1 MRMRAAKTTCALGVA
16 GALVLW
22 CAGRGLCAG
31 IIQQITDYVPSSPHS
46 YEQMLSTLSQLQGTG
61 RVSLFALGNSVKGRS
76 VVAVAVHSPGAS
88 FEQTR
93 RILVLARQHGGEP
106 AGTEATLAL
115 IRHFA
120 TSQGELEVGTLRL
133 ATMIFVPMANPD
145 GAAANRRAN
154 ANGVD
159 LNRDWVAQTQPETRA
174 IERAVQYWKPHA
186 LMDLHE
192 LPRSSPRPEYAVS
205 FVETIGEG
213 AGIARSVSACT
224 VPAALDISGW
234 LRSYGH
240 RANIFYNGAHK
251 DRRLCHRHF
260 GLSRGVPSFLV
271 ESKTGAGRSLQ
282 QRASLHVLCTL
293 VVVNHL
299 LNSGGASTV
308 LPPQA
313 PSPQVAQA
321 DGADG
326 PCSVR
331 VRFNPSDDGD
341 GTTGSLEAVVTGGR
355 GVRYV
360 KFLLDGNLWLIS
372 NLAPYQCPLDTGQLE
387 EGTHRLQVE
396 VVGSGGTVLSHYQR
410 QIIVGETSAMAE

>member
-1 MRMRAAKTTCALGVA
+1 MGMRTARTTRLLGAAL
-16 GALVLW
+16 LVL
-22 CAGRGLCAG
+22 CAGPGLCAG
-31 IIQQITDYVPSSPHS
+31 LVQQITGYVPSSPQG
-46 YEQMLSTLSQLQGTG
+46 YDQMLSVLSRLQSTG
-61 RVSLFALGNSVKGRS
+61 RVSLFSLGNSVKGRS
-76 VVAVAVHSPGAS
+76 IVAVAVHGPGAS

-93 RILVLARQHGGEP
+93 RVLVIARQHGGEP
-106 AGTEATLAL
+106 AGTEAALAM
-115 IRHFA
+115 IRHFS
-120 TSQGELEVGTLRL
+120 TSHGDLELGVLRL
-133 ATMIFVPMANPD
+133 ATMIFVPMVNPD
-145 GAAANRRAN
+145 GAEANRRAN

-159 LNRDWVAQTQPETRA
+159 LNRDWSAQTQPETRA
-174 IERAVQYWKPHA
+174 IERAVEYWKPHA

-192 LPRSSPRPEYAVS
+192 LPRSSPRPEYAIS

-213 AGIARSVSACT
+213 AGIPRSVSSCT
-224 VPAALDISGW
+224 VPTALEISGW

-240 RANIFYNGAHK
+240 RANIYYNSARK

-271 ESKTGAGRSLQ
+271 ESKTGAGRTLQ

-299 LNSGGASTV
+299 LNSGGAATV

-313 PSPQVAQA
+313 TTPQVAQA
-321 DGADG
+321 DGSDG

-331 VRFNPSDDGD
+331 VRFNPSPDGD
-341 GTTGSLEAVVTGGR
+341 GTTGDLEAVVTGGAD
-355 GVRYV
+355 VRYV
-360 KFLLDGNLWLIS
+360 KFLLDGELWMIS

-396 VVGSGGTVLSHYQR
+396 VVGGGGVVLSHYRR
-410 QIIVGETSAMAE
+410 QIVVGETSAVAE